1 MKVLVLTLS
10 LFSLVTASKLI
21 MEGPSSLREA
31 EGAPVTLICRVEDLA
46 RLHIV
51 WMKDR
56 QELDTRHSLHRV
68 MTLPDGSLFI
78 LSSEAG
84 DSGRYWCE
92 ARDSRGRVLE
102 RSNEAEVEI
111 VTEYYYDQ
119 EVSEATKEDQDQG
132 HQSSDEDNRIVMEIE
147 ATAIEKQPTG
157 DQDDSLVRQDIP
169 LVFWIICLSVVSLMT
184 LLVIFGAAFII
195 FKIRNMRAGVT
206 DLEANSGGMTNIYER
221 PCIKRRSWIETPW
234 SFYPS
239 STQLKTFPHQNLL
252 NTSESTTTSNN
263 SGSSDYDYA
272 SSDYFLLS
280 KSENLSKNKYILKS
294 NHYASSN
301 IDK

>member
-1 MKVLVLTLS
+1 MRVLLLISSIVLT
-10 LFSLVTASKLI
+10 AAQLI
-21 MEGPSSLREA
+21 QEGPSSVREV
-31 EGAPVTLICRVEDLA
+31 EGAPVTLICRVEELA

-51 WMKDR
+51 WMKNGE
-56 QELDTRHSLHRV
+56 ELDTRHSLHRV
-68 MTLPDGSLFI
+68 MTLPDGSLFL

-84 DSGRYWCE
+84 DTGRYWCE
-92 ARDSRGRVLE
+92 LRDTGARLLE
-102 RSNEAEVEI
+102 RSSEAEVEI
-111 VTEYYYDQ
+111 VTEQEYYDLELPHQ
-119 EVSEATKEDQDQG
+119 EVTDDQD
-132 HQSSDEDNRIVMEIE
+132 HPEEDNRIVMEIE
-147 ATAIEKQPTG
+147 ATAIEKEPS
-157 DQDDSLVRQDIP
+157 DDDLVVRHDIP

-184 LLVIFGAAFII
+184 LLVIFGAGFII
-195 FKIRNMRAGVT
+195 FKIRNMRSGVT
-206 DLEANSGGMTNIYER
+206 DLESNGVTNIYER

-234 SFYPS
+234 NFYPS

-263 SGSSDYDYA
+263 SSSDYDYA

>member
-1 MKVLVLTLS
+1 MRWLVLTHS
-10 LFSLVTASKLI
+10 LLSLVTASQLI
-21 MEGPSSLREA
+21 MEGPSSVREV
-31 EGAPVTLICRVEDLA
+31 EGAPVTLICRVQEQT

-51 WMKDR
+51 WMKDTE
-56 QELDTRHSLHRV
+56 ELDTRNALHRV

-92 ARDSRGRVLE
+92 ARDGRGRVLE
-102 RSNEAEVEI
+102 RSTEAEVEI
-111 VTEYYYDQ
+111 ITETEYYDQ
-119 EVSEATKEDQDQG
+119 EEAIEDPNQHHHTDG
-132 HQSSDEDNRIVMEIE
+132 DNNRIVMEIE
-147 ATAIEKQPTG
+147 ATAIEKEPS
-157 DQDDSLVRQDIP
+157 DHNDDSLVRQDIP

-184 LLVIFGAAFII
+184 LLVIFGAGFII
-195 FKIRNMRAGVT
+195 FKIRNMRSGVT
-206 DLEANSGGMTNIYER
+206 DLEANGGVTNIYER

-234 SFYPS
+234 NFYPS

-252 NTSESTTTSNN
+252 NTSESTTASNN

>member
-1 MKVLVLTLS
+1 MRVLVLISSIVL
-10 LFSLVTASKLI
+10 TAAQLI
-21 MEGPSSLREA
+21 QEGPSSVREV
-31 EGAPVTLICRVEDLA
+31 EGAPVTLICRVEELA

-51 WMKDR
+51 WMKNGE
-56 QELDTRHSLHRV
+56 ELDTRHSLHRV
-68 MTLPDGSLFI
+68 MTLPDGSLFL

-84 DSGRYWCE
+84 DTGRYWCE
-92 ARDSRGRVLE
+92 LRDTGDRVLE
-102 RSNEAEVEI
+102 RSSEAEVEI
-111 VTEYYYDQ
+111 VTEQEYYDQ
-119 EVSEATKEDQDQG
+119 EVPEQEVTDDQD
-132 HQSSDEDNRIVMEIE
+132 HPEEDNRIVMEIE
-147 ATAIEKQPTG
+147 ATAIEKEPG
-157 DQDDSLVRQDIP
+157 DDDLVVRHDIP

-184 LLVIFGAAFII
+184 LLVIFGAGFII
-195 FKIRNMRAGVT
+195 YKIRNMRSGVT
-206 DLEANSGGMTNIYER
+206 DLESNGVTNIYER

-234 SFYPS
+234 NFYPS

-252 NTSESTTTSNN
+252 NTSESTTSNN
-263 SGSSDYDYA
+263 SSSDYDYA

>member
-1 MKVLVLTLS
+1 MRVFIFS
-10 LFSLVTASKLI
+10 LFSLVTASQLI
-21 MEGPSSLREA
+21 MEGPSSVKEA

-56 QELDTRHSLHRV
+56 EELDTRHSLHRV

-92 ARDSRGRVLE
+92 ARDSLNRVME
-102 RSNEAEVEI
+102 RSSEAEVEI
-111 VTEYYYDQ
+111 ITEYYYDQ
-119 EVSEATKEDQDQG
+119 EVSEVTKEEEDQG
-132 HQSSDEDNRIVMEIE
+132 HQSSDNRIVMEIE
-147 ATAIEKQPTG
+147 ATAIEKQPSG
-157 DQDDSLVRQDIP
+157 DQDTDEGLVRQDIP
-169 LVFWIICLSVVSLMT
+169 LVFWIICLTVVSLMT

-195 FKIRNMRAGVT
+195 FKIRNMRGGVT
-206 DLEANSGGMTNIYER
+206 DLEANNGGMTNIYER

-263 SGSSDYDYA
+263 SGGSDYDYA

>member
-1 MKVLVLTLS
+1 MRGLVLFSS
-10 LFSLVTASKLI
+10 LALVTAAQLI
-21 MEGPSSLREA
+21 MEGPSSIREA

-46 RLHIV
+46 GLTIT
-51 WMKDR
+51 WMKDTE
-56 QELDTRHSLHRV
+56 ELDTRHSLHRV

-84 DSGRYWCE
+84 DTGRYWCE
-92 ARDSRGRVLE
+92 VRDARGEVRE
-102 RSNEAEVEI
+102 RSEAAEVEI
-111 VTEYYYDQ
+111 ITEHEYYG
-119 EVSEATKEDQDQG
+119 EEEEED
-132 HQSSDEDNRIVMEIE
+132 HPDEDNRIVMEIE
-147 ATAIEKQPTG
+147 ATAIEKQPS
-157 DQDDSLVRQDIP
+157 DDDKDERVVRHDIP

-184 LLVIFGAAFII
+184 LLVIFGAGFII
-195 FKIRNMRAGVT
+195 FKIRNMRGGVT
-206 DLEANSGGMTNIYER
+206 DLESNGVTNIYER

-234 SFYPS
+234 NFYPS

-263 SGSSDYDYA
+263 SSSDYDYA

>member
-1 MKVLVLTLS
+1 MLLS
-10 LFSLVTASKLI
+10 LISLVTASRLI

-56 QELDTRHSLHRV
+56 EELDTRHSLHRV

-102 RSNEAEVEI
+102 RSSEAEVEI
-111 VTEYYYDQ
+111 ITEYYDQ
-119 EVSEATKEDQDQG
+119 EVSEVTVEEKDQG
-132 HQSSDEDNRIVMEIE
+132 HQSPEDNRIVMEIE
-147 ATAIEKQPTG
+147 ATAIEKQPAAG
-157 DQDDSLVRQDIP
+157 DKDKDDSLVRQDIP

-206 DLEANSGGMTNIYER
+206 DLEANNGGLTNIYER

>member
-1 MKVLVLTLS
+1 MRVLVLISSIVL
-10 LFSLVTASKLI
+10 TAAQLI
-21 MEGPSSLREA
+21 QEGPSSVREV
-31 EGAPVTLICRVEDLA
+31 EGAPVTLICRVEELA

-51 WMKDR
+51 WMKNGE
-56 QELDTRHSLHRV
+56 ELDTRHSLHRV
-68 MTLPDGSLFI
+68 MTLPDGSLFL

-84 DSGRYWCE
+84 DTGRYWCE
-92 ARDSRGRVLE
+92 LRDTGDRVLE
-102 RSNEAEVEI
+102 RSSEAEVEI
-111 VTEYYYDQ
+111 VTEQEYYDQ
-119 EVSEATKEDQDQG
+119 EVPEQEVTDDQD
-132 HQSSDEDNRIVMEIE
+132 HPEEDNRIVMEIE
-147 ATAIEKQPTG
+147 ATAIEKEHS
-157 DQDDSLVRQDIP
+157 DDDLVVRHDIP

-184 LLVIFGAAFII
+184 LLVIFGAGFII
-195 FKIRNMRAGVT
+195 YKIRNMRSGVT
-206 DLEANSGGMTNIYER
+206 DLESNGVTNIYER

-234 SFYPS
+234 NFYPS

-252 NTSESTTTSNN
+252 NTSESTTSNN
-263 SGSSDYDYA
+263 SSSDYDYA

>member
-1 MKVLVLTLS
+1 MRVLVLIS
-10 LFSLVTASKLI
+10 SIVSLVRADHLI
-21 MEGPSSLREA
+21 QEGPSSVREV
-31 EGAPVTLICRVEDLA
+31 EGAPVTLICRVEQLA

-51 WMKDR
+51 WMKND
-56 QELDTRHSLHRV
+56 QELDTRNNLHRV

-84 DSGRYWCE
+84 DTGRYWCE
-92 ARDSRGRVLE
+92 VRDTGARLLE
-102 RSNEAEVEI
+102 RSIEAEVEI
-111 VTEYYYDQ
+111 VTEQEYYDQ
-119 EVSEATKEDQDQG
+119 EVTVNNDQD
-132 HQSSDEDNRIVMEIE
+132 HPEDDNRIVMEIE
-147 ATAIEKQPTG
+147 ATAIEKEPS
-157 DQDDSLVRQDIP
+157 DDDLVVRHDIP

-184 LLVIFGAAFII
+184 LLVIFGAGFII
-195 FKIRNMRAGVT
+195 FKIRNMRSGVT
-206 DLEANSGGMTNIYER
+206 DLESNGVNNIYER

-234 SFYPS
+234 NFYPS

-252 NTSESTTTSNN
+252 NTSESTSTSNN
-263 SGSSDYDYA
+263 SSSDYDYA